1 MAKHKQVILAGF
13 FLTVFYLATRL
24 INLTLLP
31 IFTDEAIYIR
41 WSQIALQDPAHRFIS
56 LYDGKQPLFVWL
68 NMLVLNLPVDPLI
81 AGRLVS
87 VAAGLASLM
96 GITALAWRL
105 FGQKTAF
112 FTGLLYIISPFFLF
126 YDRLA
131 LYDSLTNTFMISAL
145 LLQVLLVQTLRLDTT
160 LLLGFAIGGGLLT
173 KSSANFAI
181 YLLPASL
188 FLFDWHRPGRWRRIG
203 TWVGLSLVAILIAF
217 LFEVIMKL
225 SPYQHMVGLKTARFI
240 VPIKE
245 FFQADAWA
253 RFHGNL
259 GGLTNWL
266 IAYFTWPWL
275 IGVGVTL
282 LMTLR
287 LHWRKTL
294 LLFGWFIGPY
304 LVLTAFG
311 LILYPRFILFMTFPL
326 LIILAFGLGQL
337 AKRVKSYWL
346 LAIGYT
352 LVAGYAL
359 YFSFRLLT
367 NPILAPLPGADYSQF
382 IADWPAGYGINEV
395 VEFLRQETRDKK
407 VFVATEGTFGLT
419 PYALEIYLQDN
430 PNIKMQGFWPINDH
444 PEEIFNKVGQFDE
457 VYILF
462 KDSQNPPERFP
473 DRDLELVSQYRKGQ
487 GNIFMKL
494 YRVKQ

>member
-1 MAKHKQVILAGF
+1 MAFLFLA
-13 FLTVFYLATRL
+13 VFYFATRL

-68 NMLVLNLPVDPLI
+68 NMLTLNFPVDPLI

-87 VAAGLASLM
+87 VAAGF
-96 GITALAWRL
+96 TALVGLTLLAWRL
-105 FGQKTAF
+105 FGKKAGF
-112 FTGLLYIISPFFLF
+112 LAGLLYIISPFFLF

-131 LYDSLTNTFMISAL
+131 LYDSLTNTFMIWAL
-145 LLQVLLVQTLRLDTT
+145 LLQIILVQTLRLDAA

-173 KSSANFAI
+173 KSSADFAI
-181 YLLPASL
+181 YLLPGSL
-188 FLFDWHRPGRWRRIG
+188 LLFDWQRSGRWRRLLRWG
-203 TWVGLSLVAILIAF
+203 GLSLVAILIA
-217 LFEVIMKL
+217 LLLETIMRL
-225 SPYQHMVGLKTARFI
+225 SPYQYMVGLKTTRFI
-240 VPIKE
+240 VPFRE
-245 FFQADAWA
+245 FFVADAWA

-266 IAYFTWPWL
+266 TAYFTWPWL
-275 IGVGVTL
+275 IGVGVILLTTL
-282 LMTLR
+282 K

-304 LVLTAFG
+304 LVLAAFG

-326 LIILAFGLGQL
+326 LIILALGLSEL
-337 AKRVKSYWL
+337 NKVKNYLLLPISYL
-346 LAIGYT
+346 
-352 LVAGYAL
+352 LVAGYAS
-359 YFSFRLLT
+359 YFSFQIIF
-367 NPILAPLPGADYSQF
+367 NPVNAPLPGADRSQF
-382 IADWPAGYGINEV
+382 IDDWPSGYGINEV
-395 VEFLRQETRDKK
+395 VILLRQETQSKK

-430 PNIKMQGFWPINDH
+430 PNITIQGFWPINDH
-444 PEEIFNKVGQFDE
+444 PEEIFSKVDQFDE

-473 DRDLELVSQYRKGQ
+473 DRDIELVSQYRKGK

-494 YRVKQ
+494 YRLKR

>member
-1 MAKHKQVILAGF
+1 
-13 FLTVFYLATRL
+13 
-24 INLTLLP
+24 
-31 IFTDEAIYIR
+31 
-41 WSQIALQDPAHRFIS
+41 
-56 LYDGKQPLFVWL
+56 
-68 NMLVLNLPVDPLI
+68 
-81 AGRLVS
+81 
-87 VAAGLASLM
+87 
-96 GITALAWRL
+96 
-105 FGQKTAF
+105 
-112 FTGLLYIISPFFLF
+112 LLYVISPFFLF

-131 LYDSLTNTFMISAL
+131 LYDSLTNTFMIWAL
-145 LLQVLLVQTLRLDTT
+145 LLQVILVQTLRLDAA

-173 KSSANFAI
+173 KSSAGFAI
-181 YLLPASL
+181 YLLPVSL
-188 FLFDWHRPGRWRRIG
+188 LLFDWRRSDRWRRMG
-203 TWVGLSLVAILIAF
+203 VWVGLSLVAVFIAF

-240 VPIKE
+240 VPFQE
-245 FFQADAWA
+245 FFVADAWA

-282 LMTLR
+282 LTTLK

-294 LLFGWFIGPY
+294 LLFGWFIGPF
-304 LVLTAFG
+304 LILAAFG

-337 AKRVKSYWL
+337 EIRSIRSIVVYLL
-346 LAIGYT
+346 LA
-352 LVAGYAL
+352 AYAA
-359 YFSFRLLT
+359 YFSFQIIF
-367 NPILAPLPGADYSQF
+367 NPVFAPLPGADRGQF
-382 IADWPAGYGINEV
+382 IDDWPAGYGINEIV
-395 VEFLRQETRDKK
+395 AFLRQETQNKK

-419 PYALEIYLQDN
+419 PYALEIYLQGN
-430 PNIKMQGFWPINDH
+430 PNITIQGFWPINDH
-444 PEEIFNKVGQFDE
+444 PEEIFSKVGQFDE

-473 DRDLELVSQYRKGQ
+473 DRDIELVSQYRKGK

-494 YRVKQ
+494 YRLKR

>member
-1 MAKHKQVILAGF
+1 MAFLFLA
-13 FLTVFYLATRL
+13 VFYFATRL

-68 NMLVLNLPVDPLI
+68 NMLTLNFPVDPLI

-87 VAAGLASLM
+87 VAAGF
-96 GITALAWRL
+96 TALVGLTLLAWRL
-105 FGQKTAF
+105 FGKKAGF
-112 FTGLLYIISPFFLF
+112 LAGLLYIISPFFLF

-131 LYDSLTNTFMISAL
+131 LYDSLTNTFMIWAL
-145 LLQVLLVQTLRLDTT
+145 LLQVILVQTLRLDAA

-173 KSSANFAI
+173 KSSAGFAI
-181 YLLPASL
+181 YLLPVSL
-188 FLFDWHRPGRWRRIG
+188 LLFDWRRSDRWRRMG
-203 TWVGLSLVAILIAF
+203 VWVGLSLVAVFIAF

-240 VPIKE
+240 VPFQE
-245 FFQADAWA
+245 FFVADAWA

-282 LMTLR
+282 LTTLK

-294 LLFGWFIGPY
+294 LLFGWFIGPF
-304 LVLTAFG
+304 LILAAFG

-337 AKRVKSYWL
+337 EIRSIRSIVVYLL
-346 LAIGYT
+346 LA
-352 LVAGYAL
+352 AYAA
-359 YFSFRLLT
+359 YFSFQIIF
-367 NPILAPLPGADYSQF
+367 NPVFAPLPGADRGQF
-382 IADWPAGYGINEV
+382 IDDWPAGYGINEIV
-395 VEFLRQETRDKK
+395 AFLRQETQNKK

-419 PYALEIYLQDN
+419 PYALEIYLQGN
-430 PNIKMQGFWPINDH
+430 PNITIQGFWPINDH
-444 PEEIFNKVGQFDE
+444 PEEIFSKVGQFDE

-473 DRDLELVSQYRKGQ
+473 DRDIELVSQYRKGK

-494 YRVKQ
+494 YRLKR

>member
-1 MAKHKQVILAGF
+1 MVKHKQTVIAAV
-13 FLTVFYLATRL
+13 FLSLFYFATRL

-41 WSQIALQDPAHRFIS
+41 WSQIALQDPQHRFIS

-68 NMLVLNLPVDPLI
+68 NMLTLKLPVDPLV

-87 VAAGLASLM
+87 VAAGLASLI
-96 GITALAWRL
+96 GIIALAWRL

-112 FTGLLYIISPFFLF
+112 FTGLLYVISPFFLF

-131 LYDSLTNTFMISAL
+131 LYDSLTNTFMIWAL
-145 LLQVLLVQTLRLDTT
+145 LLQVILVQTLRLDAA

-173 KSSANFAI
+173 KSSAGFAI
-181 YLLPASL
+181 YLLPVSL
-188 FLFDWHRPGRWRRIG
+188 LLFDWRRSDRGRRMG
-203 TWVGLSLVAILIAF
+203 VWVGLSLVAVFIAF

-240 VPIKE
+240 VPFQE
-245 FFQADAWA
+245 FFVADAWA

-282 LMTLR
+282 LTTLK

-294 LLFGWFIGPY
+294 LLFGWFIGPF
-304 LVLTAFG
+304 LILAAFG

-337 AKRVKSYWL
+337 EIRSIRSIVIYLL
-346 LAIGYT
+346 LA
-352 LVAGYAL
+352 AYAA
-359 YFSFRLLT
+359 YFSFQ
-367 NPILAPLPGADYSQF
+367 I
-382 IADWPAGYGINEV
+382 
-395 VEFLRQETRDKK
+395 
-407 VFVATEGTFGLT
+407 
-419 PYALEIYLQDN
+419 
-430 PNIKMQGFWPINDH
+430 
-444 PEEIFNKVGQFDE
+444 IFNT
-457 VYILF
+457 
-462 KDSQNPPERFP
+462 
-473 DRDLELVSQYRKGQ
+473 
-487 GNIFMKL
+487 
-494 YRVKQ
+494 